1 MTSPATEVSVA
12 YFTMEAAL
20 EPSMPTYSGGLGILS
35 GDTLRASADVAVPQV
50 AVTLL
55 YRQGFFEQHL
65 DASGHQS
72 ESPQAWQPEDFL
84 NRCDARVSIEIEG
97 RSVVLTAW
105 LYRVQ
110 GVTGHQVPVY
120 LLDADLPE
128 NDPADRALTGQ
139 LYGGDR
145 RYRLRQEAVLGL
157 GGFAMLRALGYTG
170 LRTFHMNEG
179 HCSFLTL
186 ALLAEV
192 SGNGEGIDASPEA
205 IEEVRKHCVFT
216 THTPVPAGHD
226 WFDMGTV
233 YEVLGPRYAGAIE
246 RVPAITEGSLNMTH
260 LGMFF
265 ARYTNAVARKHRETA
280 RGMHPNHHIES
291 ITNGVHAAT
300 WVSDPMSMLFD
311 REIPQWRY
319 DNHSL
324 RQALLIPVERVVE
337 AHAHAKRDLL
347 LEVERRNQVHLDPTV
362 LTIGFARRA
371 ATYKRADLVFSDIDR
386 LGAIAREGWP
396 LQFVFAGKAHPSDE
410 AGKAIIER
418 VFAARGDLK
427 GKIPVVYIENHDMRL
442 GRLLCSGVDLWLNNP
457 QMPQE
462 ASGTS
467 GMKAALNGVPSL
479 SVLDGWWPEG
489 WLEGVTG
496 WSIGGSEDLDADWS
510 SEVESL
516 YYKLRYVIMPLFYGS
531 STGFAR
537 VMRSTIAVNGAYF
550 TAQRMIE
557 EYIENAYALHKIQ
570 PSP

>member
-84 NRCDARVSIEIEG
+84 NPCDARVSIEIEG

-179 HCSFLTL
+179 HCSFLPL

-233 YEVLGPRYAGAIE
+233 
-246 RVPAITEGSLNMTH
+246 
-260 LGMFF
+260 
-265 ARYTNAVARKHRETA
+265 
-280 RGMHPNHHIES
+280 
-291 ITNGVHAAT
+291 
-300 WVSDPMSMLFD
+300 
-311 REIPQWRY
+311 
-319 DNHSL
+319 
-324 RQALLIPVERVVE
+324 
-337 AHAHAKRDLL
+337 
-347 LEVERRNQVHLDPTV
+347 
-362 LTIGFARRA
+362 
-371 ATYKRADLVFSDIDR
+371 
-386 LGAIAREGWP
+386 
-396 LQFVFAGKAHPSDE
+396 
-410 AGKAIIER
+410 
-418 VFAARGDLK
+418 
-427 GKIPVVYIENHDMRL
+427 
-442 GRLLCSGVDLWLNNP
+442 
-457 QMPQE
+457 
-462 ASGTS
+462 
-467 GMKAALNGVPSL
+467 
-479 SVLDGWWPEG
+479 
-489 WLEGVTG
+489 
-496 WSIGGSEDLDADWS
+496 
-510 SEVESL
+510 
-516 YYKLRYVIMPLFYGS
+516 
-531 STGFAR
+531 
-537 VMRSTIAVNGAYF
+537 
-550 TAQRMIE
+550 
-557 EYIENAYALHKIQ
+557 
-570 PSP
+570 